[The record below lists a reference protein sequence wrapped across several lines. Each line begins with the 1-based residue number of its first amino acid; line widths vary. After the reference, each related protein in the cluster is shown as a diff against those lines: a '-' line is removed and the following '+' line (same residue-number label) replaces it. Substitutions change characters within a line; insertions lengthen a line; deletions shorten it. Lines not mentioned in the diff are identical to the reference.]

1 MNGLLKGLKVE
12 ETPQLYKRGEIYY
25 INNGNSGQVGSEM
38 KKDRPAIIVSNDAN
52 NKYSSVVEVV
62 YLTSKPK
69 KELPTHVTIR
79 STGRMS
85 VALCEEPTAIST
97 ERINNYICK
106 ASDKEMENIDI
117 ALMIALGINMTK
129 EMQQSMEGILTGKI
143 ASGGV
148 LPAKQVTVPKA
159 AAEED
164 REKKKVQPEQIL
176 AHDLLKM
183 QTERDIFKK
192 LYEDTLQKLLEK

>member
-12 ETPQLYKRGEIYY
+12 DTAQKYERGEIYY
-25 INNGNSGQVGSEM
+25 INNGSGGQVGSEM

-62 YLTSKPK
+62 FLTSKPK

-106 ASDKEMENIDI
+106 ASDKEMENVDI

-129 EMQQSMEGILTGKI
+129 EMQQSMEDILTGKI

-148 LPAKQVTVPKA
+148 LPAQQLTVPPMPEVK
-159 AAEED
+159 EPKKED
-164 REKKKVQPEQIL
+164 GQE
-176 AHDLLKM
+176 LLKA

>member
-52 NKYSSVVEVV
+52 NKHSSVVEVV

-106 ASDKEMENIDI
+106 ATDDEMEHVDI
-117 ALMIALGINMTK
+117 ALMIALGISMTK
-129 EMQQSMEGILTGKI
+129 EMQKAMEDVLTGKI

-148 LPAKQVTVPKA
+148 LPAKQVTVQKTET
-159 AAEED
+159 EEM
-164 REKKKVQPEQIL
+164 EKKKVQPEQIL
-176 AHDLLKM
+176 AHDLMKA

>member
-12 ETPQLYKRGEIYY
+12 ETEQLYKRGEIYY

-52 NKYSSVVEVV
+52 NKHSSVVEVV

-106 ASDKEMENIDI
+106 ATDDEMEHVDI
-117 ALMIALGINMTK
+117 ALMIALGISMTK
-129 EMQQSMEGILTGKI
+129 EMQKAMEDVLTGKI

-148 LPAKQVTVPKA
+148 LPAKQVTVQKTET
-159 AAEED
+159 EEM
-164 REKKKVQPEQIL
+164 EKKKVQPEQIL
-176 AHDLLKM
+176 AHDLMKA

>member
-12 ETPQLYKRGEIYY
+12 EAAQRYERGEIYY
-25 INNGNSGQVGSEM
+25 INNGSSGQIGSEM

-62 YLTSKPK
+62 FLTSKPK

-129 EMQQSMEGILTGKI
+129 EMQQSMEDILTGKI
-143 ASGGV
+143 ESGGA
-148 LPAKQVTVPKA
+148 LPVQQLTVPPMPAVK
-159 AAEED
+159 EPKKED
-164 REKKKVQPEQIL
+164 GQE
-176 AHDLLKM
+176 LLKA

>member
-12 ETPQLYKRGEIYY
+12 DTAQKYERGEIYY
-25 INNGNSGQVGSEM
+25 INNGSGGQVGSEM

-62 YLTSKPK
+62 FLTSKPK

-129 EMQQSMEGILTGKI
+129 EMQQSMEDILTRKI

-148 LPAKQVTVPKA
+148 LPAEQVTVPKA

-164 REKKKVQPEQIL
+164 REKNKVQPEQIL

>member
-12 ETPQLYKRGEIYY
+12 EVAQRYERGEIYY
-25 INNGNSGQVGSEM
+25 INNGSSGQIGSEM

-62 YLTSKPK
+62 FLTSKPK

-129 EMQQSMEGILTGKI
+129 EMQQSMEDILTGKI
-143 ASGGV
+143 ESGGA
-148 LPAKQVTVPKA
+148 LPVQQLTIPPMPAVKEPKK
-159 AAEED
+159 ED
-164 REKKKVQPEQIL
+164 GQE
-176 AHDLLKM
+176 LLKA

>member
-12 ETPQLYKRGEIYY
+12 ETAQKYERGEIYY
-25 INNGNSGQVGSEM
+25 INNGSGGQVGSEM

-62 YLTSKPK
+62 FLTSKPK

-129 EMQQSMEGILTGKI
+129 KMQQSMEDILTGKI
-143 ASGGV
+143 ESGGA
-148 LPAKQVTVPKA
+148 LPVQQLTVPPMPAVK
-159 AAEED
+159 EPKKED
-164 REKKKVQPEQIL
+164 GQE
-176 AHDLLKM
+176 LLKA

>member
-25 INNGNSGQVGSEM
+25 INNGNSGQVGCEM

-52 NKYSSVVEVV
+52 NKHSSVVEVV

-106 ASDKEMENIDI
+106 ASDDEMEHVDI
-117 ALMIALGINMTK
+117 ALMIALGISMTK
-129 EMQQSMEGILTGKI
+129 EMQQAMEDVLTGKF
-143 ASGGV
+143 ASGGGTTSEAGDS
-148 LPAKQVTVPKA
+148 P
-159 AAEED
+159 ED
-164 REKKKVQPEQIL
+164 GS
-176 AHDLLKM
+176 
-183 QTERDIFKK
+183 
-192 LYEDTLQKLLEK
+192 

>member
-1 MNGLLKGLKVE
+1 MNGLLKGLNVE
-12 ETPQLYKRGEIYY
+12 ETEQKYERGEIYY
-25 INNGNSGQVGSEM
+25 INNSRGGQVGSEM
-38 KKDRPAIIVSNDAN
+38 KKDRPAIIVSNDVN

-62 YLTSKPK
+62 FLTSNPK

-129 EMQQSMEGILTGKI
+129 EMQRSMEDILTGKI

-148 LPAKQVTVPKA
+148 LPAQQLTVPKA
-159 AAEED
+159 AAKDD
-164 REKKKVQPEQIL
+164 REKNKVQPEQIL
-176 AHDLLKM
+176 ANDLLKM
-183 QTERDIFKK
+183 QTERDIFKE

>member
-12 ETPQLYKRGEIYY
+12 ETAQLYKRGEIYY

-52 NKYSSVVEVV
+52 NKHSSVVEVV

-106 ASDKEMENIDI
+106 ATDDEMEHVDI
-117 ALMIALGINMTK
+117 ALMITLGISMTK
-129 EMQQSMEGILTGKI
+129 EMQKAMEDVLTGKI

-148 LPAKQVTVPKA
+148 LPAKQVTVQKTE
-159 AAEED
+159 AEEM
-164 REKKKVQPEQIL
+164 EKKKVQPEQIL
-176 AHDLLKM
+176 AHDLMKA

>member
-12 ETPQLYKRGEIYY
+12 ETEQLYKRGEIYY
-25 INNGNSGQVGSEM
+25 INNGNSGQVGCEM

-52 NKYSSVVEVV
+52 NKHSSVVEVV

-106 ASDKEMENIDI
+106 ATDDEMEHVDI
-117 ALMIALGINMTK
+117 ALMIALGISMTK
-129 EMQQSMEGILTGKI
+129 EMQKAMEDVLTGKI

-148 LPAKQVTVPKA
+148 LPAKQVTVQKTE
-159 AAEED
+159 AEEM
-164 REKKKVQPEQIL
+164 EKKKVQPEQIL
-176 AHDLLKM
+176 AHDLMKA

>member
-12 ETPQLYKRGEIYY
+12 ETAQKYERGEIYY
-25 INNGNSGQVGSEM
+25 INNGSGGQVGSEM

-62 YLTSKPK
+62 FLTSKPK

-129 EMQQSMEGILTGKI
+129 EMQQSMEDILTGKI
-143 ASGGV
+143 ASGG
-148 LPAKQVTVPKA
+148 TTSA
-159 AAEED
+159 AADSSEGSS
-164 REKKKVQPEQIL
+164 
-176 AHDLLKM
+176 
-183 QTERDIFKK
+183 
-192 LYEDTLQKLLEK
+192 

>member
-12 ETPQLYKRGEIYY
+12 ETEQLYKRGEIYY

-52 NKYSSVVEVV
+52 NKHSSVVEVV

-106 ASDKEMENIDI
+106 ATDDEMEHVDI
-117 ALMIALGINMTK
+117 ALMIALGISMTK
-129 EMQQSMEGILTGKI
+129 EMQKAMEDVLTGKI

-148 LPAKQVTVPKA
+148 LPAKQVTVQKTE
-159 AAEED
+159 AEEM
-164 REKKKVQPEQIL
+164 EKKKVQPEQIL
-176 AHDLLKM
+176 AHDLMKA

>member
-12 ETPQLYKRGEIYY
+12 EVAQRYERGEIYY
-25 INNGNSGQVGSEM
+25 INNGSSGQIGSEI

-62 YLTSKPK
+62 FLTSKPK

-85 VALCEEPTAIST
+85 VALCEEPAAIST

-129 EMQQSMEGILTGKI
+129 EMQQSMEDILTGKI
-143 ASGGV
+143 ASGGA
-148 LPAKQVTVPKA
+148 LPVQQLTVPPMPAVK
-159 AAEED
+159 EPKKED
-164 REKKKVQPEQIL
+164 GQE
-176 AHDLLKM
+176 LLKA

>member
-12 ETPQLYKRGEIYY
+12 ETAQMYKRGEIYY
-25 INNGNSGQVGSEM
+25 INNGSGGQVGSEM
-38 KKDRPAIIVSNDAN
+38 RKDRPAIIVSNDAN

-97 ERINNYICK
+97 ERINNYICM
-106 ASDKEMENIDI
+106 ATDKEMESVDI

-129 EMQQSMEGILTGKI
+129 EMQQSMEDVLTGKT
-143 ASGGV
+143 ASGGGT
-148 LPAKQVTVPKA
+148 ASEA
-159 AAEED
+159 AGSSGNTSDEGTEAGRQSGTAEGADGARHIQEA
-164 REKKKVQPEQIL
+164 V
-176 AHDLLKM
+176 
-183 QTERDIFKK
+183 
-192 LYEDTLQKLLEK
+192 

>member
-12 ETPQLYKRGEIYY
+12 ETAQKYERGEIYY
-25 INNGNSGQVGSEM
+25 INNGSGGQVGSEM

-62 YLTSKPK
+62 FLTSKPK

-129 EMQQSMEGILTGKI
+129 EMQQSMEDILTGKI
-143 ASGGV
+143 ASGGG
-148 LPAKQVTVPKA
+148 LPAQQLTVPKA
-159 AAEED
+159 AAEDD
-164 REKKKVQPEQIL
+164 REKNKVQPEQIL
-176 AHDLLKM
+176 ANDLLKM

>member
-12 ETPQLYKRGEIYY
+12 EAAQRYERGEIYY
-25 INNGNSGQVGSEM
+25 INNGSSGQIGSEI

-62 YLTSKPK
+62 FLTSKPK

-129 EMQQSMEGILTGKI
+129 KMQQSMEDILTGKI
-143 ASGGV
+143 ESGGA
-148 LPAKQVTVPKA
+148 LPVQQLTVPPMPVVK
-159 AAEED
+159 EPKKED
-164 REKKKVQPEQIL
+164 GQE
-176 AHDLLKM
+176 LLKA

>member
-12 ETPQLYKRGEIYY
+12 EAAQRYERGEIYY
-25 INNGNSGQVGSEM
+25 INNGSSGQIGSEM

-62 YLTSKPK
+62 FLTSKPK

-79 STGRMS
+79 STERMS

-129 EMQQSMEGILTGKI
+129 EMQQSMEDILTGKI
-143 ASGGV
+143 ASGGA
-148 LPAKQVTVPKA
+148 LPVRQLTVPPMPAVK
-159 AAEED
+159 EPKKED
-164 REKKKVQPEQIL
+164 GQE
-176 AHDLLKM
+176 LLKA

>member
-25 INNGNSGQVGSEM
+25 INNGNSGQVGCEM

-129 EMQQSMEGILTGKI
+129 EMQQSMEDILTGKI
-143 ASGGV
+143 ASGV

-159 AAEED
+159 VAEED

>member
-12 ETPQLYKRGEIYY
+12 EAAQRYERGEIYY
-25 INNGNSGQVGSEM
+25 INNGSSGQIGSEM

-62 YLTSKPK
+62 FLTSKPK

-129 EMQQSMEGILTGKI
+129 EMQQSMEDILTGKI
-143 ASGGV
+143 ASGGA
-148 LPAKQVTVPKA
+148 LPVQQLTVPPMPAVK
-159 AAEED
+159 EPKKED
-164 REKKKVQPEQIL
+164 GQE
-176 AHDLLKM
+176 LLKA

>member
-12 ETPQLYKRGEIYY
+12 ETAQMYKRGEIYY
-25 INNGNSGQVGSEM
+25 INNGSGGQVGSEM
-38 KKDRPAIIVSNDAN
+38 RKDRPAIIVSNDAN

-97 ERINNYICK
+97 ERINNYICM
-106 ASDKEMENIDI
+106 ATDKEMESVDI

-129 EMQQSMEGILTGKI
+129 EMQQSMEYVLTGKI

-148 LPAKQVTVPKA
+148 LPAKQLTVPEVPVTK
-159 AAEED
+159 EPKQED
-164 REKKKVQPEQIL
+164 SQE
-176 AHDLLKM
+176 LLKA

>member
-25 INNGNSGQVGSEM
+25 INNGNSGQVGCEM

-52 NKYSSVVEVV
+52 NKHSSVVEVV

-106 ASDKEMENIDI
+106 ATDDEMEHVDI
-117 ALMIALGINMTK
+117 ALMIALGISMTK
-129 EMQQSMEGILTGKI
+129 EMQKAMEDVLTGKI

-148 LPAKQVTVPKA
+148 LPAKQVTAQKTET
-159 AAEED
+159 EEM
-164 REKKKVQPEQIL
+164 EKKKVQPEQIL
-176 AHDLLKM
+176 AHDLMKA

>member
-25 INNGNSGQVGSEM
+25 INNGNSGQVGCEM

-52 NKYSSVVEVV
+52 NKHSSVVEVV

-106 ASDKEMENIDI
+106 ASDDEMEHVDI
-117 ALMIALGINMTK
+117 ALMIALGISMTK
-129 EMQQSMEGILTGKI
+129 EMQQAMEDALTGKI

-148 LPAKQVTVPKA
+148 LPAKQVTVQKTE
-159 AAEED
+159 AEEI
-164 REKKKVQPEQIL
+164 EKKKVQPEQIL
-176 AHDLLKM
+176 ARDLLKV

>member
-12 ETPQLYKRGEIYY
+12 EAAQRYERGEIYY
-25 INNGNSGQVGSEM
+25 INNGSSGQIGSEM

-62 YLTSKPK
+62 FLTSKPK

-129 EMQQSMEGILTGKI
+129 EMQQSMEDILTGKI
-143 ASGGV
+143 ESGGA
-148 LPAKQVTVPKA
+148 LPVQQLTIPPMPAVKEPKK
-159 AAEED
+159 ED
-164 REKKKVQPEQIL
+164 GQE
-176 AHDLLKM
+176 LLKA

>member
-12 ETPQLYKRGEIYY
+12 ETAQKYERGEIYY
-25 INNGNSGQVGSEM
+25 INNGSGGQVGSEM

-62 YLTSKPK
+62 FLTSKPK

-129 EMQQSMEGILTGKI
+129 EMQQSMEDILTGKI

-148 LPAKQVTVPKA
+148 LPAQQLTVPPMPAVK
-159 AAEED
+159 EPKKED
-164 REKKKVQPEQIL
+164 GQE
-176 AHDLLKM
+176 LLKA

>member
-1 MNGLLKGLKVE
+1 MNGLLKGLNVE
-12 ETPQLYKRGEIYY
+12 ETEQKYERGEIYY
-25 INNGNSGQVGSEM
+25 INNSRGGQVGSEM
-38 KKDRPAIIVSNDAN
+38 KKDRPAIIVSNDVN

-62 YLTSKPK
+62 FLTSNPK

-129 EMQQSMEGILTGKI
+129 EMQRSMEDILTGKI
-143 ASGGV
+143 ASGG
-148 LPAKQVTVPKA
+148 LPAQQLTVPKA
-159 AAEED
+159 AAKDD
-164 REKKKVQPEQIL
+164 REKNKVQPE
-176 AHDLLKM
+176 
-183 QTERDIFKK
+183 
-192 LYEDTLQKLLEK
+192 

>member
-12 ETPQLYKRGEIYY
+12 DTAQKYERGEIYY
-25 INNGNSGQVGSEM
+25 INNGSGGQVGSEM

-62 YLTSKPK
+62 FLTSKPK

-129 EMQQSMEGILTGKI
+129 EMQQSMEDILTGKI

-164 REKKKVQPEQIL
+164 REKNKVQPEQIL

>member
-12 ETPQLYKRGEIYY
+12 EAAQRYERGEIYY
-25 INNGNSGQVGSEM
+25 INNGSSGQIGSEM

-62 YLTSKPK
+62 FLTSKPK

-129 EMQQSMEGILTGKI
+129 EMQQSMEDILTGKI
-143 ASGGV
+143 ASGGA
-148 LPAKQVTVPKA
+148 LPVQQLTVPPMPAVK
-159 AAEED
+159 ESKKED
-164 REKKKVQPEQIL
+164 GQE
-176 AHDLLKM
+176 LLKA

>member
-12 ETPQLYKRGEIYY
+12 EVAQRYERGEIYY
-25 INNGNSGQVGSEM
+25 INNGSSGQIGSEI
-38 KKDRPAIIVSNDAN
+38 KKDRPEIIVSNDAN

-62 YLTSKPK
+62 FLTSKPK

-85 VALCEEPTAIST
+85 VALCEEPAAIST

-129 EMQQSMEGILTGKI
+129 EMQQSMEDILTGKI
-143 ASGGV
+143 ASGGA
-148 LPAKQVTVPKA
+148 LPVQQLTVPPMPAVK
-159 AAEED
+159 EPKKED
-164 REKKKVQPEQIL
+164 GQE
-176 AHDLLKM
+176 LLKA

>member
-12 ETPQLYKRGEIYY
+12 DTAQKYERGEIYY
-25 INNGNSGQVGSEM
+25 INNGSGGQVGSEM

-62 YLTSKPK
+62 FLTSKPK

-129 EMQQSMEGILTGKI
+129 EMQQSMEDILTGKI

-148 LPAKQVTVPKA
+148 LPAQQMTVPPMPEVK
-159 AAEED
+159 EPKKED
-164 REKKKVQPEQIL
+164 GQE
-176 AHDLLKM
+176 LLKA

>member
-12 ETPQLYKRGEIYY
+12 DTAQKYERGEIYY
-25 INNGNSGQVGSEM
+25 INNGSGGQVGSEM

-106 ASDKEMENIDI
+106 ASDKEMENIDV

-129 EMQQSMEGILTGKI
+129 EMQQSMEDILTGKI

>member
-12 ETPQLYKRGEIYY
+12 DTAQKYERGEIYY
-25 INNGNSGQVGSEM
+25 INNGSGGQVGSEM

-129 EMQQSMEGILTGKI
+129 EMQQSMEDILTGKI

>member
-12 ETPQLYKRGEIYY
+12 ETAQLYKRGEIYY

-52 NKYSSVVEVV
+52 NKHSSVVEVV

-106 ASDKEMENIDI
+106 ATDDEMEHVDI

-129 EMQQSMEGILTGKI
+129 EMQKAMEDVLTGKI

-148 LPAKQVTVPKA
+148 LPAKQVTVQKTE
-159 AAEED
+159 AEEM
-164 REKKKVQPEQIL
+164 EKKKVQPEQIL
-176 AHDLLKM
+176 AHDLMKA